1 LPLLATYIDP
11 KSEIEFFQNAYAPR
25 STSPN
30 GLGGGVQAVQIIHL
44 LLYSSCNLIDSNY
57 NRGGPDLEVD
67 IILMGEEV

>member
-1 LPLLATYIDP
+1 
-11 KSEIEFFQNAYAPR
+11 
-25 STSPN
+25 
-30 GLGGGVQAVQIIHL
+30 VQIIHL